1 MTIVTWEGIK
11 IRKEEIVVYDKKFC
25 ARANE
30 PQYNLNKSFF

>member
-11 IRKEEIVVYDKKFC
+11 IRKEEIVVFDKKFC

-30 PQYNLNKSFF
+30 HLI